1 MPFVFANVFVFK
13 EKRLMRKNY
22 HTKDKSSIAYNGYGY
37 ILVADKKEIK
47 FY

>member
-1 MPFVFANVFVFK
+1 LQKNTLYYFSGEGCWLLPPLQLAINV
-13 EKRLMRKNY
+13 
-22 HTKDKSSIAYNGYGY
+22 HGY